1 MLAEPP
7 QPKAETPVRILVVED
22 HEKVAQFIV
31 KGLREERFAVDLA
44 TSGTDGLSMACV
56 GDYDVMVLDVL
67 LPGRNGYD
75 VVTEL
80 RARGVGTPVLML
92 TARAQVE
99 DRVRGLDAGADD
111 YLTKPFAF
119 AELLARVRALI
130 RRRERDVPSPL
141 TVADLSL
148 DPVSHEVRRAGQRI
162 DLTSREYA
170 VLEFLMRNRGRVV
183 TRTSMIEHVWD
194 MHFDSDTNLVD
205 VYIRHLRAKLD
216 DPFQLKLIHTV
227 RGVGYVIKEA

>member
-1 MLAEPP
+1 
-7 QPKAETPVRILVVED
+7 VRILVVED

-31 KGLREERFAVDLA
+31 KGLREERFAVDHAA
-44 TSGTDGLSMACV
+44 TGTDGLSMASV
-56 GDYDVMVLDVL
+56 GEYDAIILDVL

-75 VVTEL
+75 VVAEL
-80 RARGVGTPVLML
+80 RSRGIATPVLML
-92 TARAQVE
+92 TAKVQVE

-148 DPVSHEVRRAGQRI
+148 DPVSHEVRRGDARV

-216 DPFQLKLIHTV
+216 DPFPLKLIHTV

>member
-1 MLAEPP
+1 M
-7 QPKAETPVRILVVED
+7 RILVVED

-44 TSGTDGLSMACV
+44 TSGTDGLSMASV

-227 RGVGYVIKEA
+227 RGVGYVIKDA